1 MANNDYMEFS
11 PVKFYNTVGKKE
23 FSDNAEAYFE
33 ELTKRSNID
42 VDENKATVKKI
53 KSLEEKLNKL
63 SKKLNILRGFTA
75 FFIVLCVVSFIVAA
89 IGIVILV
96 GDGDLLTGVLMIV
109 FGILCGIGFILLIVL
124 YFNKQIKN
132 NSKIEES
139 LKKEYNTQLL
149 IAKNQLA
156 PLINSFTFKDFVNVV
171 NKTNNNFTLDD
182 QLEPEKLLMLDNLF
196 NFNPK
201 LTDNDSLFEVES
213 GNIEKNPFI
222 RLLILEEVTRDKV
235 YTGTRVVSWVVTVSN
250 GKGGT
255 YTTTRT
261 QTLVAHYS
269 APAAFYGKCSY
280 VIYGNEAAPDLK
292 FTRNPSGYN
301 YNQGEK
307 DLKKFIKSRSKTIQD
322 KYNDSMSKGGSFTPI
337 SNMEFESLFYA
348 LDRNNE
354 QQYRILFTP
363 LAQRN
368 LVDLISKETPYGD
381 DFSFQKFKKL
391 NIISSSHSQTKISM
405 NLDQYIGYWDYEVLK
420 NDYLNEMN
428 KEHTSLYFDLAP
440 LLCVPLYQMSEPSVF
455 NPMENLTHIS
465 IYEAEAFVNHMK
477 EELFI
482 HPDAKTPQILKL
494 NFINS
499 KNNTDV
505 FEVCSYAFDKI
516 QRIAEVPVV
525 AGNGSTYLVPVVWYE
540 YIPVSRTTKVAMA
553 KIPEKTDQ
561 VEAYSDD
568 NIISYRYKNFASL
581 YLGDE
586 EDLDDTKESIFEKLI
601 KNRYNLFK

>member
-33 ELTKRSNID
+33 ELTKRSNIN

-63 SKKLNILRGFTA
+63 LKKLNILRGFTA

-89 IGIVILV
+89 IGIVMLV

-109 FGILCGIGFILLIVL
+109 FGILCGIGCILLIVL

-132 NSKIEES
+132 NSSIEAN

-182 QLEPEKLLMLDNLF
+182 QLEPEKLLMIDNLF

-201 LTDNDSLFEVES
+201 LKDNDSLFEVES

-292 FTRNPSGYN
+292 FSRNPSGYN
-301 YNQGEK
+301 YNKGEK
-307 DLKKFIKSRSKTIQD
+307 DLNKFIKSRSKTIQD

-354 QQYRILFTP
+354 QQYRLLFTP

-391 NIISSSHSQTKISM
+391 NIVSSSHSQTKISM
-405 NLDQYIGYWDYEVLK
+405 NLDQYFGYWDYEALK

-440 LLCVPLYQMSEPSVF
+440 LLCIPLYQMSEPSVF

-540 YIPVSRTTKVAMA
+540 YIPVSRTTKVAIA
-553 KIPEKTDQ
+553 KIPEKTDE

>member
-1 MANNDYMEFS
+1 MANNDYMEFN

-23 FSDNAEAYFE
+23 FSDNAEAYFA
-33 ELTKRSNID
+33 ELTKRSNIN

-63 SKKLNILRGFTA
+63 SKKLNTLRGFAA
-75 FFIVLCVVSFIVAA
+75 FFIVLCVISFVVAV
-89 IGIVILV
+89 IGIVMLV
-96 GDGDLLTGVLMIV
+96 SDGDLLTGVLMIV

-132 NSKIEES
+132 NSSIEAN

-182 QLEPEKLLMLDNLF
+182 QLEPEKLLMIDNLF

-201 LTDNDSLFEVES
+201 LQDNDSLFEVES

-222 RLLILEEVTRDKV
+222 RLLILKEVTRDKV
-235 YTGTRVVSWVVTVSN
+235 YTGTRVVSWAVTVSD

-292 FTRNPSGYN
+292 FSRNPSGYN
-301 YNQGEK
+301 YNKGEK

-354 QQYRILFTP
+354 QQYRLLFTP

-381 DFSFQKFKKL
+381 DFSFQKFRKL
-391 NIISSSHSQTKISM
+391 NIVSCKHSQTKISM

-440 LLCVPLYQMSEPSVF
+440 LLCIPLYQMSEPSVF

-553 KIPEKTDQ
+553 KIPEKSDE
-561 VEAYSDD
+561 VETYSNDS
-568 NIISYRYKNFASL
+568 IISYRYKNFASL

>member
-1 MANNDYMEFS
+1 MANNDYMEFN

-23 FSDNAEAYFE
+23 FSDNAETYFE
-33 ELTKRSNID
+33 ELKKRSNIN

-63 SKKLNILRGFTA
+63 SKKLNKLRGFAA
-75 FFIVLCVVSFIVAA
+75 FFIVLCVISFVVAV
-89 IGIVILV
+89 IGIVMLV

-139 LKKEYNTQLL
+139 LKNEYNTQLQ
-149 IAKNQLA
+149 IAKSQLV

-201 LTDNDSLFEVES
+201 LQDNDSLFEVES

-222 RLLILEEVTRDKV
+222 RLLILKEVTRDKV
-235 YTGTRVVSWVVTVSN
+235 YTGTRIVSWAVTVSD

-261 QTLVAHYS
+261 QTLVAHYT

-292 FTRNPSGYN
+292 FSRKLSGYN
-301 YNQGEK
+301 YTQGEK
-307 DLKKFIKSRSKTIQD
+307 DLKKLIKNRSKNIQD

-348 LDRNNE
+348 LDRDNE
-354 QQYRILFTP
+354 QQYRLLFTP

-420 NDYLNEMN
+420 TDYLNEMN
-428 KEHTSLYFDLAP
+428 EQHTSLYFDLAP
-440 LLCVPLYQMSEPSVF
+440 LLCIPLYQMSEPSVF
-455 NPMENLTHIS
+455 NPMENLTHVS

-516 QRIAEVPVV
+516 QRIAEVPVL

-553 KIPEKTDQ
+553 KIPEKSDE
-561 VEAYSDD
+561 VETYSDD

>member
-1 MANNDYMEFS
+1 MANNDYMEFN

-33 ELTKRSNID
+33 ELTKKSNID

-53 KSLEEKLNKL
+53 KSLEEKLNNL

-89 IGIVILV
+89 IGIVMLV
-96 GDGDLLTGVLMIV
+96 YDGDLLTGVLMIV

-171 NKTNNNFTLDD
+171 NKTNNNFTFDD

-292 FTRNPSGYN
+292 FSRNPSGYN
-301 YNQGEK
+301 YNKGEK

-322 KYNDSMSKGGSFTPI
+322 KYSDSMSKGGSFTPI

-354 QQYRILFTP
+354 QQYRLLFTP

-391 NIISSSHSQTKISM
+391 NIVSCKHSQTKISM

-420 NDYLNEMN
+420 NDYLSEMN

-440 LLCVPLYQMSEPSVF
+440 LLCIPLYQMSEPSVF

-540 YIPVSRTTKVAMA
+540 YIPVSRTTKVAIA
-553 KIPEKTDQ
+553 KIPEKTDE

>member
-1 MANNDYMEFS
+1 MANNDYMEFN

-33 ELTKRSNID
+33 KLTKRSNIN

-63 SKKLNILRGFTA
+63 SKKLNKLRGFTA

-89 IGIVILV
+89 IGIVMLV

-132 NSKIEES
+132 NSSIEAN
-139 LKKEYNTQLL
+139 LKKEFNTQLL

-201 LTDNDSLFEVES
+201 LQDNDSLFEVES

-235 YTGTRVVSWVVTVSN
+235 YTGTRVVSWAVTVSD

-292 FTRNPSGYN
+292 FSRNPSGYN
-301 YNQGEK
+301 YNKGEK

-354 QQYRILFTP
+354 QQYRLLFTP

-381 DFSFQKFKKL
+381 DFSFQKFRKL
-391 NIISSSHSQTKISM
+391 NIVSCKHSQTKISM

-440 LLCVPLYQMSEPSVF
+440 LLCIPLYQMSEPSVF

-540 YIPVSRTTKVAMA
+540 YIPVSRTTKVAIA
-553 KIPEKTDQ
+553 KISEKTDE

>member
-1 MANNDYMEFS
+1 MANNDYMEFN

-23 FSDNAEAYFE
+23 FSDNAKAYFE
-33 ELTKRSNID
+33 ELTKRSNIN

-63 SKKLNILRGFTA
+63 SKKLNKLRAFTA

-89 IGIVILV
+89 IGIVMLV

-139 LKKEYNTQLL
+139 LKNEYNTQLQ
-149 IAKNQLA
+149 IAKSQLA

-201 LTDNDSLFEVES
+201 LQDNDSLFEVES

-235 YTGTRVVSWVVTVSN
+235 YTGTRVVSWAVTVSD

-280 VIYGNEAAPDLK
+280 VIYGNEAAPNLK
-292 FTRNPSGYN
+292 FSRNPSGYN
-301 YNQGEK
+301 YNKGEK

-322 KYNDSMSKGGSFTPI
+322 KYSDSMSKGGSFTPI

-354 QQYRILFTP
+354 QQYRLLFTP

-381 DFSFQKFKKL
+381 DFSFQKFRKL
-391 NIISSSHSQTKISM
+391 NIVSCKHSQTKISM

-440 LLCVPLYQMSEPSVF
+440 LLCIPLYQMSEPSVF

-540 YIPVSRTTKVAMA
+540 YIPVSRTTKVAIA
-553 KIPEKTDQ
+553 KIPEKTDE

>member
-23 FSDNAEAYFE
+23 FSDNAEVYFE
-33 ELTKRSNID
+33 ELTKKSNID

-89 IGIVILV
+89 IGIVMLV
-96 GDGDLLTGVLMIV
+96 YDGDLLTGVLMIV

-292 FTRNPSGYN
+292 FSRNPSGYN
-301 YNQGEK
+301 YNKGEK

-354 QQYRILFTP
+354 QQYRLLFTP

-405 NLDQYIGYWDYEVLK
+405 NLDQYIGYWDYEALK

-440 LLCVPLYQMSEPSVF
+440 LLCIPLYQMSEPSVF

-494 NFINS
+494 NFIKS

-553 KIPEKTDQ
+553 KIPEKTDE